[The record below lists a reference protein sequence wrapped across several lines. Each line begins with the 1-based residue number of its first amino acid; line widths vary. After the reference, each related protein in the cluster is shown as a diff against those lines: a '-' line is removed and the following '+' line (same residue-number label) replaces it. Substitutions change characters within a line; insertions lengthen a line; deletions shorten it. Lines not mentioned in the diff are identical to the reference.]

1 MSLTKNKNILL
12 VLLNPF
18 CSVKR
23 LGSSGAPIWLAHLSW
38 FRTDALCGRGRGCMR
53 VSVEGNFFFPDFV
66 RYSPIQSDSV
76 RNGPKQDPNR
86 SIWAKILV
94 KKKNLK
100 IRSKHTVLSADF
112 KGKTLKSSQFSL
124 LSIIT
129 LKLVYVYHYMKKKML
144 SNM

>member
-23 LGSSGAPIWLAHLSW
+23 LGSSGALIWPAHPNW

-53 VSVEGNFFFPDFV
+53 VCGGKIFFFPDFV

-76 RNGPKQDPNR
+76 QNGPKQDPNR
-86 SIWAKILV
+86 SDMGQ
-94 KKKNLK
+94 N
-100 IRSKHTVLSADF
+100 SC
-112 KGKTLKSSQFSL
+112 
-124 LSIIT
+124 
-129 LKLVYVYHYMKKKML
+129 
-144 SNM
+144 